1 MRRILVLFVSMALTA
16 VLLTACS
23 PGGPD
28 DELKQAAVDNY
39 AQGVHHLYSQSLKS
53 AKALD
58 VAIDRF
64 IDEPTPAHL
73 EAAKRLWLRARDDY
87 GLTEVFRF
95 YDGPIDNP
103 EDGPE
108 GLINAWPLDE
118 AYIDYV
124 EGHPN
129 AGIINK
135 PGGFPVIN
143 AELLMSLNEQG
154 GEENVSTGWHAIEF
168 LLWGQRTVLATGQS
182 RTTPPTPMPIV
193 ARPTSW
199 SRPIYWSP
207 ISNRW

>member
-1 MRRILVLFVSMALTA
+1 M
-16 VLLTACS
+16 
-23 PGGPD
+23 
-28 DELKQAAVDNY
+28 
-39 AQGVHHLYSQSLKS
+39 
-53 AKALD
+53 
-58 VAIDRF
+58 AIDRF

-154 GEENVSTGWHAIEF
+154 GEENVSTGWHAIEP
-168 LLWGQRTVLATGQS
+168 LLWGQDLNKDDPGD
-182 RTTPPTPMPIV
+182 
-193 ARPTSW
+193 
-199 SRPIYWSP
+199 RPIEDYTTNAQCRSSRDLPRGRVRSTGHPSP
-207 ISNRW
+207 TDGRCLGANA